1 MNRQIEEQAIASL
14 QPYERNTRIHS
25 DSQVDLLVR
34 SIQEYGWT
42 VPVLVDEQNVVIAG
56 HGRIEAAKRMGLER
70 VPTIRLG
77 DLTPEQVR
85 AYRIADN
92 RLTDLGE
99 WDTGLLAQELDSLKD
114 LDFDLELTG
123 FNLEDLARM
132 MPPEEEAEA
141 TPEPP
146 AEPITQLGDVW
157 VLGGHRLVCG
167 DSTDKETVTRLLAGE
182 TPNLMVTDPPYGVEY
197 DATWRTV
204 VSAKRADLKSY
215 DGTQRLGSVQ
225 NDNQVDWSATFRA
238 YPQANV
244 AYVWGPSLSLVP
256 PHMLTENDF
265 DLRTQ
270 IIWRKPNFVFSR
282 GHYHWQHEVCWYAVR
297 KGKPAA
303 WIGDRSQSTIW
314 DIGQMAAVGHSH
326 DEGDVRTEHS
336 TQKPVE
342 CMERPIRNHSGD
354 VYDPF
359 CGSGTTIIAAERQN
373 RRCFAIEL
381 DPAYCDVIVER
392 WENYTGGKAKRV

>member
-56 HGRIEAAKRMGLER
+56 HGRIEAAKRMGLDK

-99 WDTGLLAQELDSLKD
+99 WDTGLLGQELSALKE

-123 FNLEDLARM
+123 FNLEDLAEM
-132 MPPEEEAEA
+132 LPSNGGAGSHEEEE

-146 AEPITQLGDVW
+146 EDPITKPGDIW
-157 VLGGHRLVCG
+157 TLGGHRLICG
-167 DSTDKETVTRLLAGE
+167 DCTREDHVRAVMADSWPPDLL
-182 TPNLMVTDPPYGVEY
+182 LTDPPYCSGGFQESG
-197 DATWRTV
+197 R
-204 VSAKRADLKSY
+204 S
-215 DGTQRLGSVQ
+215 LGSVGRRGTPKNTAAASLA
-225 NDNQVDWSATFRA
+225 NDLLSSRGYQALMKSMLAQSGVTFMYCFTDWRMWL
-238 YPQANV
+238 Y
-244 AYVWGPSLSLVP
+244 L
-256 PHMLTENDF
+256 F
-265 DLRTQ
+265 DLAESVGFGIRSMIVWDKTQ
-270 IIWRKPNFVFSR
+270 MGMGKGWRS
-282 GHYHWQHEVCWYAVR
+282 QHELIMWAT
-297 KGKPAA
+297 GKVAPYGNKWGGAGNVIQA
-303 WIGDRSQSTIW
+303 K
-314 DIGQMAAVGHSH
+314 
-326 DEGDVRTEHS
+326 RTGNDLHT
-336 TQKPVE
+336 TQKPVDLIE
-342 CMERPIRNHSGD
+342 ALIQNTPFAKTI
-354 VYDPF
+354 YDPF

-392 WENYTGGKAKRV
+392 WENYTGGKAKRA